1 MTVFCITVSAAFGEQ
16 ESRISS
22 ASEACLRGS
31 LAPVIL
37 ERQSKAAEKQV
48 FTFFCDAFMVR
59 LLYQEE
65 EKKKEKR
72 KGSSLACF
80 LLCVCRTRL
89 GSFARDARAILLSTT
104 PEAGW
109 NAVTAAQKTKGWDLK
124 YRDVL

>member
-22 ASEACLRGS
+22 ATEACLRGS
-31 LAPVIL
+31 LAPVIS

-65 EKKKEKR
+65 EE
-72 KGSSLACF
+72 GSSPACL

-109 NAVTAAQKTKGWDLK
+109 DAATAAEKTKGWDLN